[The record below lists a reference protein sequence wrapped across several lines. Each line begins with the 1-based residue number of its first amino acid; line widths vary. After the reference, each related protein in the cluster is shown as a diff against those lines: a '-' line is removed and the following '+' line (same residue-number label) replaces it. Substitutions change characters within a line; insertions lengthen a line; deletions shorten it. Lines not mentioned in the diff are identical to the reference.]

1 MRPESRDVD
10 VDVDTENTFATFSS
24 ITEQEAHG
32 ERDPTELAES
42 SPSSLSRWRDAN

>member
-10 VDVDTENTFATFSS
+10 VDVDTENTFTTFSS

-32 ERDPTELAES
+32 ERDPTEVA
-42 SPSSLSRWRDAN
+42 